1 MRMIIKISF
10 SLCIALAV
18 VQLNGMPLEIAFES
32 GIVKISSVKDM
43 QAADIRTLD
52 HSGNPL
58 YQLFYTYYFPEG
70 LDEYKTI
77 FHDENYPASIDE
89 NFSIWQQNMQGVIIT
104 IESVVNAFYQG
115 KTTSIINFIYRKGST
130 TLRLSFFAKQIHGR
144 WYPYEA
150 AELMEMNDLRYF
162 FPIIN
167 QGVLL
172 ALLNKEAANPET
184 QIANEILT
192 ACSADRPGLSAHCFY
207 AIAEEWGI
215 SDDPSLTTKSGI
227 LFLRRISDSRLNR
240 RPVSAHEIRSVF
252 PGANIPEKEQMV
264 ISYYINKGETMIA
277 YQRLQMY
284 APGLQFTEINERMQ
298 PLLGESA
305 LSIEKGE
312 NQETH

>member
-1 MRMIIKISF
+1 MRTIIKISF

-32 GIVKISSVKDM
+32 GIVKISSVKTM
-43 QAADIRTLD
+43 QGADIRTFD

-70 LDEYKTI
+70 LDEYKDI
-77 FHDENYPASIDE
+77 FYDENYPASIDE
-89 NFSIWQQNMQGVIIT
+89 NFSIWQQNMQGVTIT
-104 IESVVNAFYQG
+104 IESVVNAFYQS
-115 KTTSIINFIYRKGST
+115 KTTSIINFSYRKGAT
-130 TLRLSFFAKQIHGR
+130 TLRLSFFAKQIKGR

-184 QIANEILT
+184 HIANEIMA
-192 ACSADRPGLSAHCFY
+192 ACGAGSPGLSAHCFY
-207 AIAEEWGI
+207 VKAEEWGI
-215 SDDPSLTTKSGI
+215 SDDPVVSAKSGL
-227 LFLRRISDSRLNR
+227 LFLRRISDTRLNR
-240 RPVSAHEIRSVF
+240 QPVSAHVIRSVF
-252 PGANIPEKEQMV
+252 PEASIPENEQKV
-264 ISYYINKGETMIA
+264 ISYYLNKGETMIA

-305 LSIEKGE
+305 LRIEKGD
-312 NQETH
+312 NKETH